1 MNEKTTF
8 TLWQILENVL
18 IALTGRCW
26 NIPLLAETLANKLQ
40 RDR

>member
-26 NIPLLAETLANKLQ
+26 NICF
-40 RDR
+40 